1 MLRFF
6 AALLLAAP
14 LQIHA
19 QEDPALREKVDRAVE
34 AASERLREAIL
45 ESVRRDLQGG
55 APAPAPPPAAGAAK
69 KAEAVI
75 APETLRRHAT
85 FLSSDDLEG
94 RAAGWPGNDK
104 AGDYIADVFKAA
116 GLQPAGD
123 QGTYFQAFK
132 VGGRPTRNVVGLL
145 EGRDPALK
153 DEIVVVGAH
162 YDHVGTSGQPD
173 FGRLGGRGGD
183 DGIWNGADD
192 NASGTSTLL
201 GIAEA
206 MGKGNLRAR
215 RTIVFIAFSGE
226 EAGLIG
232 SAFYTRKPV
241 GTIDRHVFMLN
252 LDMVGRNPHRPIEL
266 HGVGSAEGGV
276 IRQVAERAVA
286 AADLNAKLN
295 DGVKLVGGDSDHSS
309 FRDKRIPYAFF
320 FSGFHADYHRPSDTA
335 DKLAYDNMAKV
346 GRASV
351 DILLGIG
358 DLDERP
364 RFSGAAA
371 GPRFRLPDFG
381 EPPTGPSPRRLG
393 VTVQELDA
401 EECEALGLVP
411 GQGGLRVDAVHP
423 LGPAQAAGVKD
434 GDVVLSL
441 AGVKLPR
448 ADAREA
454 LRKVLAEKV
463 KPGQEVELVVLR
475 QGTKQT
481 LAAKWVD

>member
-1 MLRFF
+1 MLRLI
-6 AALLLAAP
+6 AALLLTGLAGGGLPAAA
-14 LQIHA
+14 A
-19 QEDPALREKVDRAVE
+19 QDDPALRERVDRAVE
-34 AASERLREAIL
+34 SASARLRESIL
-45 ESVRRDLQGG
+45 EAVRRDLGASP
-55 APAPAPPPAAGAAK
+55 APAPAPAGAA
-69 KAEAVI
+69 VL
-75 APETLRRHAT
+75 APEVLRRHAT
-85 FLSSDDLEG
+85 FLASDDLEG
-94 RAAGWPGNDK
+94 RASGWPGNEK
-104 AGDYIADVFKAA
+104 AGDYIAGVFKEA
-116 GLQPAGD
+116 GLRPAGD
-123 QGTYFQAFK
+123 QGTYFQTFK

-162 YDHVGTSGQPD
+162 YDHVGTAAQPD
-173 FGRLGGRGGD
+173 FGRLGGRGGED
-183 DGIWNGADD
+183 RIWNGADD

-206 MGKGNLRAR
+206 MGKGGLRPR
-215 RTIVFIAFSGE
+215 RTVVFIAFSGE

-232 SAFYTRKPV
+232 SRHYVRHPV
-241 GTIDRHVFMLN
+241 GSIDRHVFMLN

-276 IRQVAERAVA
+276 LRKAAERAVA

-309 FRDKRIPYAFF
+309 FRDRRIPYAFF
-320 FSGFHADYHRPSDTA
+320 FSGFHADYHRPSDTP

-346 GRASV
+346 GKASI
-351 DILLGIG
+351 DLLMGVG

-381 EPPTGPSPRRLG
+381 EPPSGPAPRRLG

-401 EECEALGLVP
+401 DECEALGLVP
-411 GQGGLRVDAVHP
+411 GQGGLRIEAVHP
-423 LGPAQAAGVKD
+423 LGAAQGAGVKD
-434 GDVVLSL
+434 GDVLL
-441 AGVKLPR
+441 AMAGTKLPR
-448 ADAREA
+448 AEAREA
-454 LRKVLAEKV
+454 LRKLLAEKV
-463 KPGQEVELVVLR
+463 KPGQDVEIVVLR

-481 LAAKWVD
+481 LTAKWTE